1 MSCNTFDSIGS
12 KFSPRIMTPEQ
23 ALQRVMSVDKRIAYD
38 NNSLQRHDPILMAAA
53 LNNVVRTVPS
63 TYTIIIDR
71 QTVQPLLPSDFA
83 SFVEWAGYT
92 DSDAYEISMMS
103 PSSDPLTTMY
113 ELLEYYLDP
122 NFAKSATGNSCAGL
136 VNKLAQI
143 VGFLSAGAKLINEL
157 MNFSLASVIAQL
169 NAWKEMLQQMVD
181 ELKDRILAKL
191 NNFVNQ
197 IKAYAFQLQAAFG
210 RFMKRVERVKQF
222 LSDLSIQS
230 IKDKIEEIIAKIAGQ
245 FEELTPEVMLH
256 ILMIICQLADSITS
270 FLQSPLDALKNMF
283 NNFTAAEFNL
293 TQMTNERVAA
303 SVEVGLPRMQPE
315 TPRRVVEEAAAGNG
329 KLRDPVMSDDER
341 TFISQLKNSTN
352 GSVTVGSVT
361 ITHAAQPIADEQAVP
376 KAGGWTY
383 VIDHHPMIYVIV
395 YRIAKTLGKPISI
408 NCAYRSPAKNEA
420 LRAADPQG
428 VAKNS
433 LHMQGMALDVSTA
446 NLSTEERAFFV
457 KLASREGCGGIQ
469 HYPASNTKFIHI
481 DLGTV
486 RSWSPSG
493 KASMPQV
500 IKDAIANH
508 ERGYSPQFTP
518 EEQSRLPTNGPSM
531 QPTSGIQ

>member
-23 ALQRVMSVDKRIAYD
+23 AFQRVMTVDKRIAYD

-53 LNNVVRTVPS
+53 LSNVVRNVPP

-71 QTVQPLLPSDFA
+71 QAVQPLIPSDFA

-92 DSDAYEISMMS
+92 DSEAYEISMMTL
-103 PSSDPLTTMY
+103 PSDPLTTMY

-181 ELKDRILAKL
+181 ELKERILAQL

-197 IKAYAFQLQAAFG
+197 IKAYAFRIQAAFA

-230 IKDKIEEIIAKIAGQ
+230 IKDKIEEVIAKIAGQ

-283 NNFTAAEFNL
+283 NNFTAAEFGIS
-293 TQMTNERVAA
+293 QMTNERVAA
-303 SVEVGLPRMQPE
+303 SVSAGLPRMQPE
-315 TPRRVVEEAAAGNG
+315 TPRTVVEEAAAGNG
-329 KLRDPVMSDDER
+329 RLSNPEMTDEER
-341 TFISQLKNSTN
+341 EFIAQLKNSTS

-361 ITHAAQPIADEQAVP
+361 ITHAAAPVADENATP
-376 KAGGWTY
+376 KDGGWTF
-383 VIDHHPMIYVIV
+383 VLNNHPRIYVIL
-395 YRIAKTLGKPISI
+395 YRIAKIIGKPLQVNS
-408 NCAYRSPAKNEA
+408 AWRSQAKNDR
-420 LRAADPQG
+420 LRAADPTG
-428 VAKNS
+428 VAKSS
-433 LHMQGMALDVSTA
+433 LHIRGMALDVSTA
-446 NLSTEERAFFV
+446 NLTLEERAFFV
-457 KLASREGCGGIQ
+457 KLASREGCGGIE

-486 RSWSPSG
+486 RPWNTAGTTP
-493 KASMPQV
+493 PLIQE
-500 IKDAIANH
+500 AITNH
-508 ERGYSPQFTP
+508 QRGATPQFTP
-518 EEQSRLPTNGPSM
+518 EELSRLPTVGPAM
-531 QPTSGIQ
+531 EPPVQRR